1 MLRVGLR
8 MLPLAVVEVEIVL
21 VQLLLEYR
29 LYRFLLSGDR
39 MDVESFKF

>member
-8 MLPLAVVEVEIVL
+8 MLPLAVAEVEIGL

-29 LYRFLLSGDR
+29 LHRFLLGGDR